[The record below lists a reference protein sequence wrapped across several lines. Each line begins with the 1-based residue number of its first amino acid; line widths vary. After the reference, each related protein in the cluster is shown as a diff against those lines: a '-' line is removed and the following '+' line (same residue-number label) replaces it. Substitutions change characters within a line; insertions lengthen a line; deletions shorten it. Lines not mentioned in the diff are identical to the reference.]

1 VLVLSRK
8 VGEQV
13 RIGENIVVTIVAV
26 EGAKVR
32 VGVQAPLETRVVR
45 QELVD
50 RAATPSQGAQQV
62 APASPA
68 AAANPCL
75 MVEATPTEGTSAT

>member
-32 VGVQAPLETRVVR
+32 VGIQAPIETRVIR
-45 QELVD
+45 QELLN
-50 RAATPSQGAQQV
+50 RAAPPPPA
-62 APASPA
+62 ASPA

-75 MVEATPTEGTSAT
+75 MVEAAPAEGTNAT